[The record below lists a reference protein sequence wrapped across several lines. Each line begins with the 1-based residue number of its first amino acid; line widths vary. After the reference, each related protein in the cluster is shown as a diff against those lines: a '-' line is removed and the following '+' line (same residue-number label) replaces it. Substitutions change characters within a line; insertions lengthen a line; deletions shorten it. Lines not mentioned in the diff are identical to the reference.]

1 MLGTAPET
9 SPRFVETRLRDG
21 DDAGRR
27 ATVEGVN
34 FDLTD
39 EQRQIRHTVREFAR
53 EQIAP
58 RAAAFDESGDFPY
71 ELVSGMANLG
81 LFALPFPE
89 SAGGMGGDFLSYCL
103 ALEEIARA
111 DAAVAITLEAAVSLG
126 ISPIVSF
133 GTTAQKERWLPE
145 LLAGTKLWAFGLT
158 EPEAG
163 SDAGGTQTRAL
174 RADGEW
180 IINGSKVFITNAG
193 TDISAG
199 VTITAVTGSDGATP
213 QISAIAVERGT
224 AGYTQ
229 APKYRKLG
237 WHASDTRE
245 LLFADC
251 HVPQD
256 NLIGTEGG
264 GYRQFLQIL
273 EGGRVAIAALS
284 VGLAQACLDASLA
297 HSVNRHQFG
306 QPIARFQ
313 ATQFKL
319 ADMATQIELSRLMTW
334 RAACAIDAGTDAA
347 PYASMAKLHASEVA
361 TACANQAVQIH
372 GGYGFME
379 ESPVARYYRDV
390 KVNEIGEGTSEVQ
403 RILIARHLLEDLLPR

>member
-1 MLGTAPET
+1 M
-9 SPRFVETRLRDG
+9 
-21 DDAGRR
+21 
-27 ATVEGVN
+27 
-34 FDLTD
+34 DLELSD
-39 EQRQIRHTVREFAR
+39 EQRQIRNTVRAFAQD
-53 EQIAP
+53 EVAP
-58 RAAAFDESGDFPY
+58 RAAAYDESGEFPY
-71 ELVSGMANLG
+71 DLVAGMADLG

-89 SAGGMGGDFLSYCL
+89 SVGGAGGDFLSYCL
-103 ALEEIARA
+103 AMEEIARA
-111 DAAVAITLEAAVSLG
+111 DAALAITLEAAVSLG

-133 GTTAQKERWLPE
+133 GTPEQQERWLPE

-158 EPEAG
+158 EAEAG
-163 SDAGGTQTRAL
+163 SDAGGTRTRAE
-174 RADGEW
+174 RSDGEW
-180 IINGSKVFITNAG
+180 VINGGKVFITNAG

-199 VTITAVTGSDGATP
+199 VTVTAVTGNAGGES
-213 QISAIAVERGT
+213 QISTIAVERGT
-224 AGYTQ
+224 PGYTQ
-229 APKYRKLG
+229 AAKYRKLG

-245 LLFADC
+245 LVFADC
-251 HVPQD
+251 HVPRT

-284 VGLAQACLDASLA
+284 VGLAQACLDASLSY
-297 HSVNRHQFG
+297 SVQRHQFG

-334 RAACAIDAGTDAA
+334 RAAGAIDAGRSAA

-403 RILIARHLLEDLLPR
+403 RILIARHLLEDLLAD

>member
-1 MLGTAPET
+1 M
-9 SPRFVETRLRDG
+9 
-21 DDAGRR
+21 
-27 ATVEGVN
+27 N
-34 FDLTD
+34 FDLSD
-39 EQRQIRHTVREFAR
+39 EQREIRQTVRAFAQD
-53 EQIAP
+53 EIAP
-58 RAAAFDESGDFPY
+58 RAAAYDESGDFPY
-71 ELVSGMANLG
+71 DLVAGMARLG
-81 LFALPFPE
+81 LFGLPFSE
-89 SAGGMGGDFLSYCL
+89 SVGGAGGDFLSYCL

-111 DAAVAITLEAAVSLG
+111 DASVAITLEAAVSLG
-126 ISPIVSF
+126 ISPLVSF
-133 GTTAQKERWLPE
+133 GTPEQKERWLPS
-145 LLAGTKLWAFGLT
+145 LLAGERLWAFGLT
-158 EPEAG
+158 EAQAG
-163 SDAGGTQTRAL
+163 SDAGGTQTRAE

-180 IINGSKVFITNAG
+180 VINGRKAFITNAG

-199 VTITAVTGSDGATP
+199 VTITAVTGVAGGEK

-224 AGYTQ
+224 PGYSQ

-245 LLFADC
+245 LLFDDC
-251 HVPQD
+251 HVPLA
-256 NLIGTEGG
+256 NLIGSEGG

-284 VGLAQACLDASLA
+284 VGLAQACLDASLSYSA
-297 HSVNRHQFG
+297 ERHQFG

-334 RAACAIDAGTDAA
+334 RAAVAIDAGGSAA

-372 GGYGFME
+372 GAYGFME

-403 RILIARHLLEDLLPR
+403 RILIARHLLEDLLPD

>member
-1 MLGTAPET
+1 
-9 SPRFVETRLRDG
+9 
-21 DDAGRR
+21 
-27 ATVEGVN
+27 VN
-34 FDLTD
+34 FDLSD
-39 EQRQIRHTVREFAR
+39 EQRQIRHTVRAFAQD
-53 EQIAP
+53 EIVP
-58 RAAAFDESGDFPY
+58 RASACDESGEFPY
-71 ELVSGMANLG
+71 DLVAGMARLG
-81 LFALPFPE
+81 LFALPFDE
-89 SAGGMGGDFLSYCL
+89 SVGGAGGDFLSYCL

-133 GTTAQKERWLPE
+133 GTPEQQQRWLPQ
-145 LLAGTKLWAFGLT
+145 LLSGERLWAFGLT
-158 EPEAG
+158 EPAAG
-163 SDAGGTQTRAL
+163 SDAGGTQTRAEPKN
-174 RADGEW
+174 GEW
-180 IINGSKVFITNAG
+180 IINGGKSFITNAG

-199 VTITAVTGSDGATP
+199 VTITAVTGTADGER

-224 AGYTQ
+224 PGYTQ

-245 LLFADC
+245 LIFEDC
-251 HVPQD
+251 HVPHA
-256 NLIGTEGG
+256 NVIGAEGG

-284 VGLAQACLDASLA
+284 VGLAQACLDASLSHA
-297 HSVNRHQFG
+297 TQRRQFG

-334 RAACAIDAGTDAA
+334 RAAAAIDAGLSPA
-347 PYASMAKLHASEVA
+347 PFASMAKLHASEVA

-390 KVNEIGEGTSEVQ
+390 KASEIGEGTSEVQ
-403 RILIARHLLEDLLPR
+403 RILIARHLLADLLVD

>member
-1 MLGTAPET
+1 M
-9 SPRFVETRLRDG
+9 
-21 DDAGRR
+21 
-27 ATVEGVN
+27 N

-39 EQRQIRHTVREFAR
+39 EQRQIRHTVRDFAR
-53 EQIAP
+53 DQVAP
-58 RAAAFDESGDFPY
+58 RAAAYDESGEFPY
-71 ELVSGMANLG
+71 DLVAGMAELG

-89 SAGGMGGDFLSYCL
+89 SVGGAGADFVSYCL
-103 ALEEIARA
+103 ALEEIARG
-111 DAAVAITLEAAVSLG
+111 DAALAITLEAAVSLG
-126 ISPIVSF
+126 ISPIASF
-133 GTTAQKERWLPE
+133 GTAEQRERWLPA
-145 LLAGTKLWAFGLT
+145 LLSGSRLWAFGLT
-158 EPEAG
+158 EPQAG
-163 SDAGGTQTRAL
+163 SDAGGTQTRAE
-174 RADGEW
+174 RQDGQW
-180 IINGSKVFITNAG
+180 VINGSKSFITNAG

-199 VTITAVTGSDGATP
+199 VTITAVTGTAGGER

-224 AGYTQ
+224 PGYAQ

-245 LLFADC
+245 LIFEDC
-251 HVPQD
+251 SVPQS
-256 NLIGTEGG
+256 NMIGTEGG

-284 VGLAQACLDASLA
+284 VGLAQACLDASL
-297 HSVNRHQFG
+297 SYSTQRHQFG
-306 QPIARFQ
+306 QAIAGFQ

-334 RAACAIDAGTDAA
+334 RAAAAIDSGQSSA

-379 ESPVARYYRDV
+379 ESPVARYYRDA

-403 RILIARHLLEDLLPR
+403 RILIARHLLEDLRSD